1 MHPQQSCLPIP
12 CLRRTFDTEELVER
26 VMGGGEDEGT
36 KRPGPAPADGGIQ
49 PATSDRIC
57 RHMNDDHASTCHAI
71 VMESLSAHQ
80 SLRCSVKNAR
90 MKSIDLTG
98 YSLTFVLCDGSS
110 CSMETVRIPF
120 DPPLKCSAEA
130 RPRLVA
136 AHHRALSPKVAWL
149 VIDPLMRTIF
159 GVCILLGL
167 GTFIG
172 REALTALID
181 DTPWALSLTQA
192 VFGSSSFF
200 ARCVIWSWY
209 FSLAAH
215 TIEAIYTAY
224 QCRTKLKLGTLTT
237 MKWFLLNVVTGFP
250 IMRKVTEFVS
260 VDRDAKLKT

>member
-1 MHPQQSCLPIP
+1 VGA
-12 CLRRTFDTEELVER
+12 T
-26 VMGGGEDEGT
+26 
-36 KRPGPAPADGGIQ
+36 RPTAPADGDGIT

-57 RHMNDDHASTCHAI
+57 RHMSFDHASTCHAI
-71 VMESLSAHQ
+71 VLESLSAHQ
-80 SLRCSVKNAR
+80 SLRCSIKNAR

-98 YSLTFVLCDGSS
+98 YSLAFVLCDGSS
-110 CSMETVRIPF
+110 CSMESVRIPF

-149 VIDPLMRTIF
+149 VIDPMMRTIF
-159 GVCILLGL
+159 GVCILLGT

-172 REALTALID
+172 REGLTALID
-181 DTPWALSLTQA
+181 DTPWALSIAQA

-200 ARCVIWSWY
+200 AKMVIWSWY
-209 FSLAAH
+209 FSLTAH
-215 TIEAIYTAY
+215 TAEAVYTAY
-224 QCRTKLKLGTLTT
+224 LCRTKLKLGTLTT
-237 MKWFLLNVVTGFP
+237 TKWFLLNVVTGFP